1 MDDANA
7 GEYRDFSGATPM
19 TGVARLLYR
28 LCISMSLLD
37 IFVRSRVED
46 GKMCTRG
53 CVFKCAILLGP

>member
-1 MDDANA
+1 VDDANA
-7 GEYRDFSGATPM
+7 GEYRDFM
-19 TGVARLLYR
+19 TGVARRLYR

-37 IFVRSRVED
+37 IVVRSRVED